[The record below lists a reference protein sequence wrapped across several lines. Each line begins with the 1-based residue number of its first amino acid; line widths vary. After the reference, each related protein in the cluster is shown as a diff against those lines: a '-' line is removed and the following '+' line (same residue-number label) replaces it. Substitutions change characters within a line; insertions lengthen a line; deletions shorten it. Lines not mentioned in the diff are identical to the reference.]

1 MNMKVFNN
9 VAGLVRQQKWGHLKD
24 LHKVIKL
31 IEETLLATDP
41 TVTSLGPNLEVI
53 DCCISSPD
61 NCEFY

>member
-41 TVTSLGPNLEVI
+41 TITSLDSDLEVI
-53 DCCISSPD
+53 DLLHFFSL
-61 NCEFY
+61 

>member
-24 LHKVIKL
+24 LRKVIKL

-41 TVTSLGPNLEVI
+41 SITSLGPNLEVYHLHI
-53 DCCISSPD
+53 DLLHFFSL
-61 NCEFY
+61 